1 MDEREALRKMGRSGV
16 NGPVAVAA
24 ATVILVRDGESGA
37 EVLMLKRDSR
47 LSFAG
52 GLWVFP
58 GGRVD
63 PEDYDDL
70 YPADLDRA
78 ERNAAVR
85 EATEEA
91 SLTIDPEALVRF
103 SHWTPPPQANKRF
116 STAFFIAPAPAGAVV
131 IDDGEIRDHQWV
143 SAPLALAAHLA
154 GGIELAPPTFITLTQ
169 LGSVAT
175 ASEMLEIAA
184 TRGPEHFSTQVVEAE
199 GHVVALYHG
208 DAGYGGGDPLAPGHR
223 HRLWLDPAG
232 WRYER
237 SEGAPGNPIE
247 RFRAGR

>member
-16 NGPVAVAA
+16 NGPDAVAA

-63 PEDYDDL
+63 PADYDDL

-78 ERNAAVR
+78 ERKAAVR

-91 SLTIDPEALVRF
+91 ALTIDPETLVRF

-143 SAPLALAAHLA
+143 SAPLALAAHVA
-154 GGIELAPPTFITLTQ
+154 GEIELAPPTFITLTQ
-169 LGSVAT
+169 LGATATATEVLEVAT
-175 ASEMLEIAA
+175 ARE
-184 TRGPEHFSTQVVEAE
+184 PEHFSTQVAEVE

-208 DAGYGGGDPLAPGHR
+208 DVGYDGGDPLAVGHR

-237 SEGAPGNPIE
+237 SAGAPLNSV
-247 RFRAGR
+247 